1 MIHLSTRMASLV
13 LAFGIFFAISC
24 TSTKNVVQIPNE
36 NSSEETF
43 DEQLRSLNERITES
57 PDDQQLYVEKARLL
71 ADYATTFSMPDQ
83 RLKLYKNLRNLSSE
97 NHGKQADIVSIKKDA
112 WNKEHNSGLQLLQ
125 EDSDISY
132 QQAQII
138 IAHFDN
144 AITLI
149 PDSLQTYNL
158 KATTLY
164 RIGNL
169 HAAIETLET
178 AKTFKST
185 NTSTLDEKIAYLHLE
200 SGNIQEALY
209 LYNKLSEVYPD
220 DENYRNG
227 FINTLILNEQ
237 HEEAISI
244 LKELSEQYPARFF
257 YQEALATE
265 TFFLVRKKSEELL
278 QSNPDELNVEEKLNM
293 ITTYLSDSHSIFDA
307 LSSDAPIHEE
317 STLRIAA
324 FYKNSASLL
333 SSLADELEIEA
344 EIKEELEEM
353 YLTFTEKSLPSWE
366 RLAEINPN
374 NLDYLV
380 NLKEVYQALG
390 MNEEADAIERSINF

>member
-1 MIHLSTRMASLV
+1 MAGLA

-24 TSTKNVVQIPNE
+24 TSTENIVQTPHE
-36 NSSEETF
+36 HSSEPTY
-43 DEQLRSLNERITES
+43 DEQLRNINEQISIS
-57 PDDQQLYVEKARLL
+57 PDNQRLYVEKAQLL
-71 ADYATTFSMPDQ
+71 SGYAASFGSPGQ
-83 RLKLYKNLRNLSSE
+83 RLNLYKNLRDLSTG
-97 NHGKQADIVSIKKDA
+97 NHGNQPEITSIKKNA
-112 WNKEHNSGLQLLQ
+112 WNKEQSNGVRLLQ
-125 EDSDISY
+125 EDSDISHE
-132 QQAQII
+132 QAQII

-178 AKTFKST
+178 AKTFKTGST
-185 NTSTLDEKIAYLHLE
+185 SNLDEKIAYLHLE
-200 SGNIQEALY
+200 SGNIQEALS
-209 LYNKLSEVYPD
+209 LYNQLSEAYPD
-220 DENYRNG
+220 DENYLNG
-227 FINTLILNEQ
+227 LINALILNEQ